1 MTDAAAP
8 AHEGAR
14 DRGRLY
20 AVLAAL
26 YLAQGVPG
34 YLLLVALPPI
44 MREGGASRTAIGLFY
59 LLMLPLVL
67 KFAVA
72 PLVDRWTPLPR
83 LGHRRGWIVPT
94 QALVALGIASMA
106 LFEPSDV
113 GPLFAIALS
122 ITILSSLQDI
132 ATDGFA
138 VRRLDEASRPVGNA
152 IQGAAI
158 AGGVVMGGTLAL
170 VLNHAI
176 GWRPTLLVVAALAL
190 LPLIALPWMTE
201 RDRSAPK
208 APAERPSLRRF
219 FRIDGA
225 WLILAFAL
233 TYRASEGLV
242 RGMEGP
248 YLVDIGLPTDWIG
261 YLSGGAATTAGL
273 LGAAAAALLLRKTG
287 IVATLLLLG
296 GLRSLCFLAYAL
308 NAMEIWPG
316 FSVAITASA
325 TQTCIRY
332 MELVAIYTLF
342 MRVAS
347 KDQPG
352 TDFTLLV
359 CAELV
364 IYLLGSTIAG
374 ALADR
379 FGYGPLFAAAAAF
392 SAIGVG
398 VSAVIL
404 TFWLKRIRSR
414 GAGIAS
420 PA

>member
-8 AHEGAR
+8 ARGGAHG
-14 DRGRLY
+14 RGRLY

-26 YLAQGVPG
+26 YLAQGVPT

-44 MREGGASRTAIGLFY
+44 MREGGASRTSIGLFY

-67 KFAVA
+67 KFAAA
-72 PLVDRWTPLPR
+72 PLVDRWSPLPR
-83 LGHRRGWIVPT
+83 LGHRRGWIAPT
-94 QALVALGIASMA
+94 QALVSLGIAAMA
-106 LFEPSDV
+106 LFEPTDV
-113 GPLFAIALS
+113 GPLFAIALA

-132 ATDGFA
+132 ATDGYA
-138 VRRLDEASRPVGNA
+138 VRRLDETSRPVGNA
-152 IQGAAI
+152 IQGAAV
-158 AGGVVMGGTLAL
+158 AAGVVMGGTLAL
-170 VLNHAI
+170 VLHHAI
-176 GWRPTLLVVAALAL
+176 GWRPTLLIVAGLAL
-190 LPLIALPWMTE
+190 LPLLAMPMMSE
-201 RDRSAPK
+201 RETDARSA
-208 APAERPSLRRF
+208 AAGRPSLRRF
-219 FRIDGA
+219 FRLEGA

-248 YLVDIGLPTDWIG
+248 YLVDIGLPTNWIG
-261 YLSGGAATTAGL
+261 YLSGGAAATAGL
-273 LGAAAAALLLRKTG
+273 LGAAAAALLIRRTG
-287 IVATLLLLG
+287 VVAALLLLG

-308 NAMEIWPG
+308 NALEIWPG
-316 FSVAITASA
+316 FSVAMTASA

-364 IYLLGSTIAG
+364 IYLIGSTIAG

-379 FGYGPLFAAAAAF
+379 FGYGPLFAAAAAL

-398 VSAVIL
+398 VSAMIL
-404 TFWLKRIRSR
+404 TRWMRRT
-414 GAGIAS
+414 GASGTAN
-420 PA
+420 AA